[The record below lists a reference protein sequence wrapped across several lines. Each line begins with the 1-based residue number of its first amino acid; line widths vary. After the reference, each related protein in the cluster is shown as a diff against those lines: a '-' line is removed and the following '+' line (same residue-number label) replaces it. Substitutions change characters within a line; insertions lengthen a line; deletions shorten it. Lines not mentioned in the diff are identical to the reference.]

1 MYVDH
6 GSDRII
12 NLCGRPDC
20 THTTTDCNS
29 YIFDASSLCFY
40 SGYLFLISGG
50 GMAPQCILTRMDA
63 DGSNHVSVLD
73 LNQFAKENGGDYAE
87 CVMMND
93 GVLLFSIFYDKETPS
108 GQLEGTW
115 LNYCIY
121 KLDGSMETPEVID
134 PGTGVIMYSCGD
146 VLLTYR
152 NDAKYG
158 GEYGSYWNWDMET
171 DTLTYLTDHPGQ
183 PGWFTE
189 TEGYYFKDGAICR
202 LTYATQ
208 TEERMVE
215 TGLEG
220 NYYAFSFPDCIV
232 IGSRELSEDS
242 DNHLYVYNWSYE
254 LVDTIEITYPHTGR
268 THHLLIAETA
278 ERFIL
283 SDGSTD
289 NAQYYINKSDLGTGD
304 VKIHSFKYG

>member
-1 MYVDH
+1 
-6 GSDRII
+6 
-12 NLCGRPDC
+12 
-20 THTTTDCNS
+20 
-29 YIFDASSLCFY
+29 
-40 SGYLFLISGG
+40 
-50 GMAPQCILTRMDA
+50 MAPQCILTRMDA